1 MSAEDG
7 FHEMTQEQ
15 RDLYDYDN
23 YEQRSVFRNTHV
35 GSLRLVFLE
44 LQGVHQTLPLFRF
57 FLVMWPSEDKS
68 FVFMKI

>member
-1 MSAEDG
+1 MLFAEPESQSVFLKMSAEDG

-35 GSLRLVFLE
+35 GSLRLVF
-44 LQGVHQTLPLFRF
+44 
-57 FLVMWPSEDKS
+57 
-68 FVFMKI
+68 

>member
-35 GSLRLVFLE
+35 GSLRLVF
-44 LQGVHQTLPLFRF
+44 
-57 FLVMWPSEDKS
+57 
-68 FVFMKI
+68 